1 MKNGYISNKALY
13 DLITRRFDKI
23 DIIVEENSK
32 EITVLKVWRAN
43 ITGKIIGGVA
53 VLSFI
58 LNIGW
63 DWIESHFKK

>member
-43 ITGKIIGGVA
+43 ITGKILGGVA
-53 VLSFI
+53 VISFI
-58 LNIGW
+58 LNLGW
-63 DWIESHFKK
+63 DWIKERTKR

>member
-32 EITVLKVWRAN
+32 EITVLKIWRAN
-43 ITGKIIGGVA
+43 ITGKILGGVA
-53 VLSFI
+53 VISFI
-58 LNIGW
+58 INMGW
-63 DWIESHFKK
+63 DWIKEKGKR